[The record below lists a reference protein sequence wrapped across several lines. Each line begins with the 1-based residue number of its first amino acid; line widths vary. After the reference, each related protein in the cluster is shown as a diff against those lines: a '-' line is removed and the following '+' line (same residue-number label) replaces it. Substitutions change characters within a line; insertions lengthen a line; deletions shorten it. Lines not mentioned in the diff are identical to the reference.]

1 MDDRP
6 QSKNYWMMT
15 KQVFDLAKLLD
26 SDLEDIIIGLVKQ
39 FLLLLTKQENIS
51 SRSLEKK

>member
-6 QSKNYWMMT
+6 QSLDET
-15 KQVFDLAKLLD
+15 KQVFDLAKLLY